1 MGTPG
6 QNIVLWTTGLGTDTA
21 DSDTTFTSTPHA
33 VSTSIQIYIGGI
45 PATILY
51 QGSAGYP
58 GVNQLNVSIPA
69 SAPNGCWISLAVV
82 AGGLLSNIATLPI
95 SSSGGLCFDPVN
107 GLYGNQIAP
116 PGQQTLRTGL
126 VTLVQG
132 TSSKDVVTTS
142 AGAAFE
148 SYTGVFG
155 PINSVS
161 PGGCIV
167 QDLTMTPTFGA
178 IIGLDPGTIKLTGP
192 DGVALTLANQ
202 PGIKG
207 AFFAALPAGAIPQS
221 GGSFTFTSTGGADVG
236 SFTSVLT
243 FTNPLLSWTNP
254 NVAANIDRSQGFTV
268 TWTGGN
274 PGSYVVVTGTST
286 SAKTATNPAVTAGFT
301 CIGNVGDGQLNVPSY
316 ILSAL
321 PPGTG
326 GVSMQNDIYVP
337 LPAPGLDIGIAGGEI
352 AIERRARVKS
362 HLGKQARGGAHIT

>member
-1 MGTPG
+1 VLTYTNSGTPG
-6 QNIVLWTTGLGTDTA
+6 ENIVLWTTGLGA
-21 DSDTTFTSTPHA
+21 NPAVSDTTYTSGAHA
-33 VSTSIQIYIGGI
+33 VNTPLQIYIGGI

-58 GVNQLNVSIPA
+58 GVNQINVTIPD
-69 SAPNGCWISLAVV
+69 SAPNGCWISMVAV
-82 AGGLLSNIATLPI
+82 AGGLLSNTATLPI
-95 SSSGGLCFDPVN
+95 NSGGGACFDPVT

-116 PGQQTLRTGL
+116 ASQHTLRTGL
-126 VTLVQG
+126 VTLTQG
-132 TSSKDVVTTS
+132 TDSKNVVTTS
-142 AGAAFE
+142 ASAAFE

-167 QDLTMTPTFGA
+167 QNLLMTPSFGA
-178 IIGLDPGTIKLTGP
+178 ITGLDPGTIKLAGP
-192 DGVALTLANQ
+192 GSVALTLANQ

-207 AFFAALPAGAIPQS
+207 AFYAALPAGAIPQS
-221 GGSFTFTSTGGADVG
+221 GGSFTFTDSGGADVG
-236 SFTSVLT
+236 PSTSVLT

-286 SAKTATNPAVTAGFT
+286 SARTGGNPSVFAGFT
-301 CIGNVGDGQLNVPSY
+301 CIGNVGDGQLTVPSY

-326 GVSMQNDIYVP
+326 GVAIQNGINVP
-337 LPAPGLDIGIAGGEI
+337 LSASGIDIGIAGGGI
-352 AIERRARVKS
+352 GSNASATFK
-362 HLGKQARGGAHIT
+362 